1 MGTPISFNSGTTATY
16 TTGVFKR
23 GTIGLNLANS
33 LASNTNWWNGVD
45 VTATQYLIYSDI
57 YSQGQSTFAGSRPT
71 AWTTPDLTDAS
82 LIALINTLPD
92 RVGLPIFTTVSQ
104 ATNWLNQTGKY
115 FLIKTGYENIVTSN
129 LTLNLDPAWYTSY
142 PGTGTA
148 WNDISGNYFNF
159 TLINGVGFST
169 IGQGSLSFDG
179 TDDIS
184 TGYVSNINSTA
195 GQYNTVTFW
204 MYWAGNSG
212 GFPFELGGYRLWTPD
227 TNFGFNT
234 GNSDIYGIDGTPLIN
249 TWVHVT
255 AVFYNGA
262 YTGNNKL
269 YINGVLQTLTQRV
282 GSASSGTATAG
293 VAIGGFQGGASVYPF
308 QGKIGPFQIYNGE
321 LTQAQILQNFNAQS
335 YRFGIN
341 NLISTS
347 GLSNYWESDNQL
359 SYAGTGT
366 NILDLSGNN
375 NSSTLVNGSY
385 SSSLGAFIIDASNEA
400 IVTPGVADGQEWTIG
415 ILLRRDGNP
424 QGGYGRVAGT
434 YPAIDRG
441 EIALLNN
448 AGQIGLNPPLS
459 DGWLNTGVVL
469 DTNEIAYITV
479 YFSRTSGQSG
489 NIKLWKNGV
498 LVYNLTSNNA
508 DKGGITTYFIG
519 NRSDYNGEYLP
530 STYWS
535 TQIYNRQLSTTE
547 VLQNYY
553 QGNIVTSNLV
563 LFLDASNIIS
573 YPTTGTVWKDLTTN
587 GNNGTLQ
594 NGVSFS
600 SANGGI
606 LTFDGTNDQVATNIN
621 RGNLGNTMSI
631 DAFFRYTG
639 NAGDG
644 YRPII
649 GGNDTGSGT
658 EFFLGKNSGNNNF
671 GIQDG
676 NYIYNFITDSS
687 VFDSKWHHMC
697 YTYENGEGK
706 LYLDGEF
713 KAVGSFSKCN
723 DSEQIYIG
731 AEVQEGYWW
740 KGDIGKVSY
749 YTKTLNAI
757 EVQQNYNA
765 QKSRFGL

>member
-204 MYWAGNSG
+204 MYWAGNSS
-212 GFPFELGGYRLWTPD
+212 GFPFELGGYRLWTPG
-227 TNFGFNT
+227 TNFGFNV
-234 GNSDIYGIDGTPLIN
+234 GNGDLYGIDGTPLIN

-269 YINGVLQTLTQRV
+269 YINGVSQTLTQRV

-293 VAIGGFQGGASVYPF
+293 VAIGGYGGVYSAYPF

-335 YRFGIN
+335 YRFGVN
-341 NLISTS
+341 NDVVTS
-347 GLSNYWESDNQL
+347 GLLLYLDANDKL
-359 SYAGTGT
+359 SYPGTGT
-366 NILDLSGNN
+366 VWYDLSGNN
-375 NSSTLVNGSY
+375 ANATLINSPTWNSNGYFTFDAIDDVIDGINVPQDYIDLHIQMY
-385 SSSLGAFIIDASNEA
+385 SDGGNGTGLEMVVSKYNDYDKSFRTSNGIFRHNNNGGDANDWNYLNTQYDY
-400 IVTPGVADGQEWTIG
+400 V
-415 ILLRRDGNP
+415 DGNFLTTDYSITGDWHFVRLARTNP
-424 QGGYGRVAGT
+424 TFDPPFVYSLSSNF
-434 YPAIDRG
+434 YDRG
-441 EIALLNN
+441 YLGKIRK
-448 AGQIGLNPPLS
+448 
-459 DGWLNTGVVL
+459 VL
-469 DTNEIAYITV
+469 M
-479 YFSRTSGQSG
+479 
-489 NIKLWKNGV
+489 
-498 LVYNLTSNNA
+498 
-508 DKGGITTYFIG
+508 
-519 NRSDYNGEYLP
+519 
-530 STYWS
+530 
-535 TQIYNRQLSTTE
+535 YNRTLSPSE
-547 VLQNYY
+547 VVQNYY
-553 QGNIVTSNLV
+553 QGNVVTSNLV